1 MKCLSYKLSPKQMY
15 TNLERCNLK
24 LQLTI
29 SRQQPGQQ
37 RVCSVIQWCL
47 TLCNPMDYIAH
58 QAPLSMEFSRQVYWS
73 GLPCPPPGDFS
84 NPGIKPAAPALQVD
98 SLPLSHQGSPRS
110 TWRNIKNIVL
120 HERSQSQKDTYYI
133 NCNYV
138 KNRQIHT
145 HRKQISGC
153 QGLEGQ
159 RNRE

>member
-1 MKCLSYKLSPKQMY
+1 MEHYS
-15 TNLERCNLK
+15 
-24 LQLTI
+24 
-29 SRQQPGQQ
+29 SRKGLFMLNVCV
-37 RVCSVIQWCL
+37 RVCVCSVTSVVSDSFV
-47 TLCNPMDYIAH
+47 TLWTIAC
-58 QAPLSMEFSRQVYWS
+58 QAPLSMEFSRQEYWS

-145 HRKQISGC
+145 HRK
-153 QGLEGQ
+153 
-159 RNRE
+159 